1 MNRRYLKNIWI
12 GLLIFPLF
20 QSFAQ
25 SDDLNAVFAD
35 LIYDPTKSYTNGSAV
50 VISLEDG
57 EIYTASQDVPA
68 AADGSNGPNGA
79 NASTYWGD
87 SSTTTQQFEANN
99 PTFLNDLE
107 EVIASN
113 DTAALSAQVGELTNP
128 SSATGSRLINLST
141 RGFVGPKDQNQE
153 MVGGFGITG
162 TGSVKLF
169 VRGYGPHLSQFFGAS
184 ALSDPMVTIKTFPGG
199 EEVLINKQW
208 NASDTEWS
216 EISDE
221 YQPSQSG
228 DCAAFITVEPGLYTT
243 EVNGE
248 NGASGIGMIEIFTY
262 DDLTSKSGGTVG
274 NGSSSLSKLMNLST
288 RSYVG
293 LKSNFQEM
301 VGGFGISGT
310 ESVKLFVRSYGP
322 HLTQFFGA
330 GALSDSRVTIKTF
343 PGEEVTLENDN
354 WNSSDTE
361 WSVVSDEYKPSETKD
376 AAAFVTVQPGLFT
389 TEVVG
394 VNNAVG
400 LGMIEIFTYDELNK
414 K

>member
-1 MNRRYLKNIWI
+1 
-12 GLLIFPLF
+12 
-20 QSFAQ
+20 
-25 SDDLNAVFAD
+25 
-35 LIYDPTKSYTNGSAV
+35 
-50 VISLEDG
+50 
-57 EIYTASQDVPA
+57 
-68 AADGSNGPNGA
+68 
-79 NASTYWGD
+79 
-87 SSTTTQQFEANN
+87 
-99 PTFLNDLE
+99 
-107 EVIASN
+107 
-113 DTAALSAQVGELTNP
+113 
-128 SSATGSRLINLST
+128 
-141 RGFVGPKDQNQE
+141 VGPKSQFQE

-169 VRGYGPHLSQFFGAS
+169 VRGYGPHLAQFFGS
-184 ALSDPMVTIKTFPGG
+184 GALSNPMITIKTFPGG
-199 EEVLINKQW
+199 EDVLINKQW
-208 NASDTEWS
+208 NASDAEWS

-274 NGSSSLSKLMNLST
+274 NGSASLSKLMNLST

-301 VGGFGISGT
+301 VGGFGVSGT
-310 ESVKLFVRSYGP
+310 QPVKLFVRSYGP

-330 GALSDSRVTIKTF
+330 KALSDPKFTIKTF
-343 PGEEVTLENDN
+343 PGEDVALENVN

-361 WSVVSDEYKPSETKD
+361 WSVVSDEYKPSQSKD